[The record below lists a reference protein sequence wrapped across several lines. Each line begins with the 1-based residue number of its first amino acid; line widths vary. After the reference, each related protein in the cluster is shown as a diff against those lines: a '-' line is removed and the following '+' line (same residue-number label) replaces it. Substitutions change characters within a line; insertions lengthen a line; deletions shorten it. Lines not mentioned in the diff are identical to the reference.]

1 MTTHDPAH
9 DDVVRRSFE
18 RQVSLFTGPDSLFAP
33 RPGSTL
39 GWLEPLDAD
48 MVVLEVACGAAHVA
62 EQVAPEVRAVVG
74 LDLTPSLL
82 RIGAERL
89 AAGAVRNVVLQEG
102 SAYQLPFV
110 DESFDLVC
118 CRASL
123 HHFDDPARAVT
134 EMARV
139 CRRGGRIVVQDL
151 VAPIPSQRDR
161 FDHLHRLVDPSHVRA
176 LLEPELVDLFGGV
189 EALSHGQTTVARFP
203 IAVAFTEQSHDD
215 EVLAQL
221 RAEIAGDEDPT
232 GFDPREGDNGG
243 VEVAFTSCVVH
254 ARRG

>member
-9 DDVVRRSFE
+9 DDIVRRSFE

-33 RPGSTL
+33 RAGSTL
-39 GWLEPLDAD
+39 GWLEPLDTD

-62 EQVAPEVRAVVG
+62 EQLAPEVRAVVG

-89 AAGAVRNVVLQEG
+89 AVGAVRNVVLQEG

-123 HHFDDPARAVT
+123 HHFDDPARAVA
-134 EMARV
+134 EMNRV

-151 VAPIPSQRDR
+151 VAPIPSERER

-189 EALSHGQTTVARFP
+189 EALSHGQTTAVRFP
-203 IAVAFTEQSHDD
+203 IAVAFTEQSKDE
-215 EVLAQL
+215 EVLARL
-221 RAEIAGDEDPT
+221 RAEIAGDEAPT
-232 GFDPREGDNGG
+232 GFDPSEGDDGS

-254 ARRG
+254 AQRG